1 MKITSIEKQKKEGRY
16 NIFLDGEFAFGL
28 YKETIYEFGL
38 RVNDEITPKQAEEI
52 KTRDEI
58 GFGKRVAYRFLN
70 YKQRS
75 EKEVRKKLKEKKLS
89 DGSIDI
95 VISSLKDL
103 KYINDESY
111 AKSYLQSKI
120 LRKPEGKRVLKMKLA
135 DKGIPKEI
143 AESIISEQYP
153 PETETEKAAE
163 LLKKYEKKV
172 RAKTPAEKKQ
182 KCFRFLLSKGF
193 DFDTINEVL
202 RQN

>member
-143 AESIISEQYP
+143 AENILSEQYP

-163 LLKKYEKKV
+163 LLRKYEKKV
-172 RAKTPAEKKQ
+172 RAITPAEKKK

>member
-120 LRKPEGKRVLKMKLA
+120 LRKPEGKRVLKMKLV

-143 AESIISEQYP
+143 AENILSEQYP

-163 LLKKYEKKV
+163 LLRKYEKKV

-193 DFDTINEVL
+193 DFDTVNEVL